1 MNVNLVE
8 LTKTLIDIPSVTGD
22 EAALG
27 WLVQSYLKDL
37 GYLVEFQQVEDDR
50 ANIIATTG
58 APPRIVF
65 STHMDTVPPHIP
77 AMEDEHTIF
86 GRGACDA
93 KGIMAAQ
100 ISAAQVLRAQGV
112 EEIGL
117 LFTVDEEM
125 GSIGAAIANQHRFA
139 RDC

>member
-1 MNVNLVE
+1 MSINLFE

-27 WLVQSYLKDL
+27 WFLHSYLKDL
-37 GYLVEFQQVEDDR
+37 GYQVEFQQVEDDR
-50 ANIIATTG
+50 ANIIASTG
-58 APPRIVF
+58 APTRIVF

-77 AMEDEHTIF
+77 STEDEHTIF

-100 ISAAQVLRAQGV
+100 ISAAQALRAQGV
-112 EEIGL
+112 
-117 LFTVDEEM
+117 
-125 GSIGAAIANQHRFA
+125 
-139 RDC
+139 